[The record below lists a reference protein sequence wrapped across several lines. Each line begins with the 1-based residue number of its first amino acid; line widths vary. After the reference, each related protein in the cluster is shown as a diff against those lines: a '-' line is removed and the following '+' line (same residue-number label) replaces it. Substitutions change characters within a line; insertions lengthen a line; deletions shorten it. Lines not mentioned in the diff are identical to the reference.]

1 MKCNNGFMRKQKR
14 TLNST
19 AKECV
24 KHNKPFILW
33 YLLSCVDC
41 IISELYLFYQTKTEL
56 FSKST
61 QNNNKI
67 ISHELTLPSGK
78 AKEA

>member
-1 MKCNNGFMRKQKR
+1 MRKQKR

-24 KHNKPFILW
+24 KHNKPFIL
-33 YLLSCVDC
+33 SCVDY